1 MEVTNK
7 IIYEKLFEI
16 TRMLESL
23 VSYNNPNKSQ
33 ALENEIRIRKHINVR
48 QVQSF
53 LGKISRPHALTLMKR
68 LGEQNNF
75 NFILGDKSSK
85 RPSVI
90 VYQEA
95 KEKKEQ
101 FEKIKELVD
110 TEKTATIARIAEDLH
125 LTLEDNL
132 INIRELMRDF
142 IKFESENGAK
152 YFIKDDNKLCKEI

>member
-23 VSYNNPNKSQ
+23 ISYKNPNKSQ
-33 ALENEIRIRKHINVR
+33 ALENEIRIRKHMAVNQI
-48 QVQSF
+48 QTF
-53 LGKISRPHALTLMKR
+53 LGGISRPHALTLMKR

-90 VYQEA
+90 VYEEE

-110 TEKTATIARIAEDLH
+110 KEKIVTIARIAEFLH

-132 INIRELMRDF
+132 INIRRFMRDF
-142 IKFESENGAK
+142 IKSESENGGS